1 MNLKI
6 LFQGILGIVEVHFQV
21 ILIYRLT
28 YEGFSF

>member
-6 LFQGILGIVEVHFQV
+6 FFQGILGIAEVHFQV

>member
-6 LFQGILGIVEVHFQV
+6 FFQVILGIVEVHFQV
-21 ILIYRLT
+21 VLIYRLT